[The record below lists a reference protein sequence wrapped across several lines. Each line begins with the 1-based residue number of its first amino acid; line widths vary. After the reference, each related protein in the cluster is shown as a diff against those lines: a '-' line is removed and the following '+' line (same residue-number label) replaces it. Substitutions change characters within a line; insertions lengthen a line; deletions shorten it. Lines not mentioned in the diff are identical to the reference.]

1 MFRTFIA
8 EFKRVVIEIE
18 MGDLHELASNN
29 EKNPQRV
36 GSQVY
41 VRYMSLLSDRK
52 KNYRRADMLLRELE
66 IAPYQS
72 AGLYIK
78 VKHSK
83 LIITLATKH

>member
-1 MFRTFIA
+1 
-8 EFKRVVIEIE
+8 

-41 VRYMSLLSDRK
+41 VRYMRLLSDRK
-52 KNYRRADMLLRELE
+52 KNNRRIDVLLRELG

-72 AGLYIK
+72 AGLYGAPWPPLK
-78 VKHSK
+78 SNAVS
-83 LIITLATKH
+83 